1 MPNLNDPVLSAVLA
15 LSPEERVKL
24 ADHLLEKLQSAHA
37 FEIDPDEVENRIEA
51 LRSGD
56 PERLQELQ
64 SAVRA

>member
-1 MPNLNDPVLSAVLA
+1 MSEIDPVLSAVLK

-24 ADHLLEKLQSAHA
+24 ADYLLERLQSAHA
-37 FEIDPDEVENRIEA
+37 VEIDSGEVEDRIEA

-56 PERLQELQ
+56 TERLHELQ